1 MTFSDISDTIHA
13 QQSTNK
19 TETMTI
25 DEAIERLKEAKE
37 EDVKNIIL
45 AFWDA
50 EMFQSEDDVEWGE
63 KVDDLEMNFDWSNTH
78 SELQTYLETL

>member
-1 MTFSDISDTIHA
+1 LTFADISGRILA

-19 TETMTI
+19 TKTMTI
-25 DEAIERLKEAKE
+25 DEAIERLKEAKDE
-37 EDVKNIIL
+37 GVKNIIL

-50 EMFQSEDDVEWGE
+50 EMFQTEDDAKWADKADDVE
-63 KVDDLEMNFDWSNTH
+63 MTFDWSNTH